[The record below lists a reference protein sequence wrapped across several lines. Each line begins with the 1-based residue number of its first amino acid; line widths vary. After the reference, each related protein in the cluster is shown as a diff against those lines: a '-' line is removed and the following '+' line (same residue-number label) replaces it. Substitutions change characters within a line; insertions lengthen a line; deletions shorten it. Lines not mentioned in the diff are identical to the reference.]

1 MAEMETGYAAG
12 GALGQDDG
20 AHPSVMQKGKEKVAE
35 VGETA
40 KRRVMENLDGRKASI
55 VSGLEELAG
64 NLEKLGDGPQ
74 AKLAQQAAQ
83 YVRRAEEM
91 LNQRSA
97 SDMIDMAVQELKRRP
112 GALIAG
118 AFALGFVGS
127 RLLKS

>member
-1 MAEMETGYAAG
+1 MAEMDTGYAAG

-20 AHPSVMQKGKEKVAE
+20 AHQGVMQKGKEKAAE
-35 VGETA
+35 VGEQA
-40 KRRVMENLDGRKASI
+40 KRKVMENLDGRKASV
-55 VSGLEELAG
+55 VSGLEELASS
-64 NLEKLGDGPQ
+64 LEKLSDGPQ

-97 SDMIDMAVQELKRRP
+97 SELLDMAVRELRQRP